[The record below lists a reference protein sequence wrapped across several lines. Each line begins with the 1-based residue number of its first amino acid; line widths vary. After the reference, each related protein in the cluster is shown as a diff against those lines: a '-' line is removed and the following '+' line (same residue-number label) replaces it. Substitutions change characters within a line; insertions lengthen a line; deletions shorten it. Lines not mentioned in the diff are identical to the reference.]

1 MLDEALEHLVKGI
14 VENPDDV
21 IVKEKTH
28 RRGTTL
34 EVNVNPEDIGK
45 VIRSEEHTSE
55 LQSH

>member
-34 EVNVNPEDIGK
+34 EVNVNPCLLY
-45 VIRSEEHTSE
+45 TSDAADE
-55 LQSH
+55 

>member
-34 EVNVNPEDIGK
+34 EVMSIQK
-45 VIRSEEHTSE
+45 TLAR
-55 LQSH
+55 